1 MQYVYVCRA
10 GQNEELRYSIRS
22 VEANF
27 PAGEIWV
34 VGGKPSWYSGNH
46 ISAKQV
52 AGKQNDAIK
61 NLSTIVQSDK
71 IQEHFVLMND
81 DFFVVKPVSKIKIY
95 HGGSLENKISIRRD
109 FTPESKYLSLLS
121 KTQKALR
128 KRGIVDPLD
137 YDIHVPMPITKS
149 GLKAAL
155 DLGIQW
161 RSAYGNISD
170 IGGTKIKDVKVYGSI
185 NFSELSYSPDSLDSE
200 YISTDDSSF
209 PLVYKKILKGMF
221 PNPSSCELA
230 QDRKNISISQN

>member
-1 MQYVYVCRA
+1 MQYVYVCRP

-34 VGGKPSWYSGNH
+34 VGSKPSWYSGNH

-52 AGKQNDAIK
+52 AGKQDDAIK

-71 IQEHFVLMND
+71 IQENFVLMND

-109 FTPESKYLSLLS
+109 ITPGSKYLSLLS

-137 YDIHVPMPITKS
+137 YDIHVPMPMTKS

-185 NFSELSYSPDSLDSE
+185 NFSELSYNLDALEHE
-200 YISTDDSSF
+200 YLSTDDSSF
-209 PLVYKKILKGMF
+209 PLVYKKILKSMF
-221 PNPSSCELA
+221 PNPSSCEL
-230 QDRKNISISQN
+230 